1 MQKVYFSALFVLSI
15 VIAIGGIALFGR
27 LTDINPD
34 AGLYIGE
41 LFFTAGLV
49 GWVWLFVPVFRKRL
63 TVTMLS
69 IGSMIIFG
77 TAFGVAGIVP
87 GSFVFVASLMTII
100 PNQAP
105 PSDVL

>member
-1 MQKVYFSALFVLSI
+1 MQKMYFSALVVLSI
-15 VIAIGGIALFGR
+15 VVAIGGIALFGR

-41 LFFTAGLV
+41 IFFSAGLV

-63 TVTMLS
+63 TITMLS

-87 GSFVFVASLMTII
+87 GGMMFVVSLMLII